1 MLTVPSGGLDYV
13 QLEPNTAVVSC
24 ERVKQAVLRELK
36 LTDHWRDKIYL
47 RLQPKPVGSDEEW
60 VHVEAQPSAS
70 GWTYRVSMP
79 EQLSK
84 RRFVSTMV
92 ELTLL
97 EIANRR
103 APEITAELPKWF
115 GTGLA
120 AGLEARGIGELV
132 VDPFSQHSETQRSDA
147 TLPALRKHL
156 LSLAALS
163 LDELNWPI
171 ANPNPSQ
178 FEHYRLCAQ
187 LFVVELT
194 RLDDG
199 SQRLARMLQHLPD
212 HLNWQITFLEAF
224 APRFKRLVDVDKWWS
239 VTVANFIGRNQ
250 FNEMPASVALDQLTE
265 ILKVPVDIHVRS
277 TQRTDPSVITLQR
290 VVAGWDSSRLDPLLY
305 KKLSQLEG
313 LQLRAPKAIAQL
325 ALQYRDV
332 LGLFLRQRNSAGG
345 ASTFKNEWMPNAR
358 VLVKK
363 TVRQLED
370 LDRAR
375 VRLVE
380 QTAHPVPSARADG
393 ATSNP

>member
-1 MLTVPSGGLDYV
+1 
-13 QLEPNTAVVSC
+13 
-24 ERVKQAVLRELK
+24 
-36 LTDHWRDKIYL
+36 
-47 RLQPKPVGSDEEW
+47 
-60 VHVEAQPSAS
+60 
-70 GWTYRVSMP
+70 
-79 EQLSK
+79 
-84 RRFVSTMV
+84 
-92 ELTLL
+92 
-97 EIANRR
+97 
-103 APEITAELPKWF
+103 
-115 GTGLA
+115 
-120 AGLEARGIGELV
+120 
-132 VDPFSQHSETQRSDA
+132 
-147 TLPALRKHL
+147 
-156 LSLAALS
+156 
-163 LDELNWPI
+163 
-171 ANPNPSQ
+171 
-178 FEHYRLCAQ
+178 
-187 LFVVELT
+187 
-194 RLDDG
+194 
-199 SQRLARMLQHLPD
+199 MLQHLPD

-250 FNEMPASVALDQLTE
+250 LNEMPASVALDQLTE